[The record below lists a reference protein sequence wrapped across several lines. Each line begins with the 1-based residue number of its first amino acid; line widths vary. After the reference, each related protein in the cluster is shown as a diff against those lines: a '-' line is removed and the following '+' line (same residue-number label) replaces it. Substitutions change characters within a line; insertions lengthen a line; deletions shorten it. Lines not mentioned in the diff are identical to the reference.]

1 MRTSTAYFVGAGTVI
16 AAIVVGL
23 GGGLLMANIVS
34 PHSPKNGTEVTRLE
48 QRMSTRP
55 IAVITGPSEPVPYLT
70 ATRPAATNPGVA
82 AAPAENQPQ
91 QTQTEPANT
100 TQAAAQ
106 PAEPAVAPAAQAPA
120 RAQAA
125 SPEAEDSSA
134 KVRDVD
140 MKRAGAEKRR
150 ADRRQQ
156 WAEKRRYQQ
165 RQEQELRD
173 VEQKVREQ
181 TEPAQAF
188 TAEPVKLD
196 MRRIRLFDAE

>member
-1 MRTSTAYFVGAGTVI
+1 MRTSTAYFAGAGTVV
-16 AAIVVGL
+16 AAIVAGL
-23 GGGLLMANIVS
+23 GGGLLMANIVN
-34 PHSPKNGTEVTRLE
+34 PHPSKNGTEMTRLE
-48 QRMSTRP
+48 QRMSARP
-55 IAVITGPSEPVPYLT
+55 IRVIADPSEPVPYLA
-70 ATRPAATNPGVA
+70 ATQAAATNPIVV

-91 QTQTEPANT
+91 PTPPQTEPANT
-100 TQAAAQ
+100 SQAAVQ
-106 PAEPAVAPAAQAPA
+106 PAEPAAQAARAPAA
-120 RAQAA
+120 
-125 SPEAEDSSA
+125 SPEDSSA

-196 MRRIRLFDAE
+196 MPRIRLFDAE